1 MHQADE
7 ETNYHALL
15 IGFIP
20 SDNESEVIA
29 TGDPSG
35 SKTREIYV
43 QIYKDTA
50 SATGKKNDFSLKSLN
65 IFSEGSKFW
74 AELASH
80 AEKQLTGGKQKLLP
94 KDLAYCFLHPQGE
107 VSGSDDICHVCSPK
121 DCGEF
126 HNEDGDHNGK
136 YFVKY
141 EFVND
146 DDYLDENVYVIR

>member
-1 MHQADE
+1 MHRADE
-7 ETNYHALL
+7 ENNYHALV

-20 SDNESEVIA
+20 SDNESEVIT

-35 SKTREIYV
+35 SNTREIYV

-50 SATGKKNDFSLKSLN
+50 IATDKKNDFSLKRLN

-74 AELASH
+74 AELALH
-80 AEKQLTGGKQKLLP
+80 AEKQLTRGKQKLLP
-94 KDLAYCFLHPQGE
+94 KDLAYCFLRPQDEAFGN
-107 VSGSDDICHVCSPK
+107 DDICHVASPE

-126 HNEDGDHNGK
+126 HNEDGEHNGK

-146 DDYLDENVYVIR
+146 GDYLDENVYVIR